1 MNDRG
6 MRVMPGLCAGS
17 TATVQLG
24 EQSIII
30 IVRLTLLRL
39 MEALTMLTTAVCT
52 RRYTRN
58 GMWLDLGWECVCWL
72 LVSSFK
78 VPRSTVAQRNRLEQN

>member
-6 MRVMPGLCAGS
+6 MDGLCAGS
-17 TATVQLG
+17 TATVQRG

-39 MEALTMLTTAVCT
+39 MKALTMLTTAVCT
-52 RRYTRN
+52 RGYTRN
-58 GMWLDLGWECVCWL
+58 GMGLDLG
-72 LVSSFK
+72 
-78 VPRSTVAQRNRLEQN
+78 